1 MNLNADLLLKR
12 GRVIDPASGLD
23 SVKDIAFDNGKVS
36 AIADQLDNHE
46 SAQTLNV
53 SGKIVCPGL
62 IDLHTHVYWG
72 GTALG
77 IEAESLTSRSGTTTF
92 VDAGSAG
99 AGNYAGFQRFISDAS
114 KLRIL
119 GFMNISF
126 AGICGFSK
134 TTPNIF
140 PECEDIRLLD
150 ARECVDSIR
159 QFPETV
165 IGIKVRIGRY
175 ASGNAGMIPL
185 KIAREVAEETQL
197 PLMTHVDFPPPDRDE
212 VLNFM
217 RPGDI
222 WTHCFRPFPNAPLDG
237 QASIRDSVIRAR
249 ERGILFDLGHGAGSL
264 SFQVSRKML
273 EKGFL
278 PDTISSDV
286 HQVSVDG
293 PAFDILVTMSK
304 FLCLGMPLM
313 EVIRASTSTPAKSIN
328 RPELG
333 TLQVG
338 SPGDAVVLSIQD
350 GKFEYRDVTD
360 EIFYGKQMMVAEKVI
375 VGGEIWKE
383 KEV

>member
-1 MNLNADLLLKR
+1 MTEQADLVLKG
-12 GRVIDPASGLD
+12 GRIIDPESGLD
-23 SVKDIAFDNGKVS
+23 EIQDIAFKDGKVS
-36 AIADQLDNHE
+36 ALADSLATMPAKQVHD
-46 SAQTLNV
+46 V
-53 SGKIVCPGL
+53 SGKIISPGL

-99 AGNYAGFQRFISDAS
+99 AGNYAGFQRFIADPS

-150 ARECVDSIR
+150 ARECVDAIR
-159 QFPETV
+159 EFPQSV
-165 IGIKVRIGRY
+165 VGIKVRIGRY
-175 ASGNAGMIPL
+175 ASGNAGITPL
-185 KIAREVAEETQL
+185 QIAREVAEETGL

-222 WTHCFRPFPNAPLDG
+222 WTHCFRPFPNAALDG
-237 QASIRDSVIRAR
+237 KGSIRDAVIRAR

-264 SFQVSRKML
+264 SFKVSRSML
-273 EKGFL
+273 EKEFL

-286 HQVSVDG
+286 HQVSIDG

-304 FLCLGMPLM
+304 FLCLGMPLV
-313 EVIRASTSTPAKSIN
+313 EIIRASTSTPAKSIG

-333 TLQVG
+333 TLKVG
-338 SPGDAVVLSIQD
+338 SPGDAVVISIED
-350 GKFEYRDVTD
+350 GQFEYRDVTD
-360 EIFYGKQMMVAEKVI
+360 EVFLGKQRMVAEKVV

-383 KEV
+383 REL